1 MSDIEDLE
9 RRITAAMER
18 IGRSVDALPA
28 TGASEDDKSA
38 ELQKL
43 LEEERVVTAQ
53 LEARVAALKERQ
65 DLAGDVE
72 TRMAAQ
78 SSHIKRLDVELQQ
91 LQAANQ
97 QLRENNAAL
106 REANEAGLAEPHL
119 INKSMMAELDALR
132 AARAAD
138 RSELDAILSELK
150 PIVEESA

>member
-18 IGRSVDALPA
+18 IGRSIDGMSAAPADGGDAVA
-28 TGASEDDKSA
+28 D
-38 ELQKL
+38 LQKQ
-43 LEEERVVTAQ
+43 LEEERMVTAQ

-65 DLAGDVE
+65 ELAGDVE
-72 TRMAAQ
+72 ARMAAQ
-78 SSHIKRLDVELQQ
+78 SSHIKRLDSELQQ

-97 QLRENNAAL
+97 QLRDNNAAL
-106 REANEAGLAEPHL
+106 RDANEKGVAEPHL